1 MNAPVLQWKRHPGGT
16 AVANTAIK
24 CLLDPGNLR
33 GRSIITRMA
42 ILNAGTIQTLTIM
55 QVLKK
60 FRIHAAAA
68 SGQAVIRVH
77 ISQLA
82 QNVLAA
88 LDQVAIKMPNGRHEL
103 YQVSSVSA
111 TSVVADDTLDT
122 YTVTL
127 ATNLSAAIEAGDAV
141 CFFGVATD
149 TGHENVSIP
158 ASVTTVL
165 ASDEGYFGANE
176 MGEPLLVWLNNI
188 TAAATIQGINCP
200 VIGV

>member
-16 AVANTAIK
+16 AAANTAIK
-24 CLLDPGNLR
+24 CLIDPGNLR
-33 GRSIITRMA
+33 GRSVITRMA
-42 ILNAGTIQTLTIM
+42 ILNQGTAQTLSIM

-68 SGQAVIRVH
+68 SGQAVIRFH
-77 ISQLA
+77 ISQVA
-82 QNVLAA
+82 QNVMAA
-88 LDQVAIKMPNGRHEL
+88 LDQVAIKMPNGKHEL

-127 ATNLSAAIEAGDAV
+127 TSNLSAALEAGAAV
-141 CFFGVATD
+141 CFFGVSTD
-149 TGHENVSIP
+149 GHEQVTVPVS
-158 ASVTTVL
+158 ATTVY
-165 ASDEGYFGANE
+165 AAEDGYFGANE
-176 MGEPLLVWLNNI
+176 MGEPLLVYLNNI